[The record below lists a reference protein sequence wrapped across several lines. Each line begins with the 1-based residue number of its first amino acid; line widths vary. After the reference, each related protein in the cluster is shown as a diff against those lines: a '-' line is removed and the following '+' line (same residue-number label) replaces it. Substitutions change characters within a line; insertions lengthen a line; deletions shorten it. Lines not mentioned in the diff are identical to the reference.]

1 MPALRNLVLRPLDDG
16 AVGFF
21 DRLAET
27 GRARLKAVIAVCG
40 KRAVTNKRADRLHR
54 QPAGDLARGGAA
66 HAVAYDEQ
74 SAVGVHEEGILV
86 DRAHLADAGRRA
98 NLKQHWRYSLQMNWL
113 VKEEPENYS
122 YTQFLTDRTTVWAGV
137 RNPVAQRNLR
147 EMKKGDRVFFYHTG
161 KEKAVIGTAT
171 VSKTAYPDP
180 KDEKLVVVELAAGK
194 ALKRPVTLAEIK
206 ADKRFQD
213 MPLVRIARLSVQPV
227 TDEQW
232 EMVETMSKS

>member
-1 MPALRNLVLRPLDDG
+1 
-16 AVGFF
+16 
-21 DRLAET
+21 
-27 GRARLKAVIAVCG
+27 
-40 KRAVTNKRADRLHR
+40 
-54 QPAGDLARGGAA
+54 
-66 HAVAYDEQ
+66 
-74 SAVGVHEEGILV
+74 
-86 DRAHLADAGRRA
+86 
-98 NLKQHWRYSLQMNWL
+98 MNWL

-122 YTQFLTDRTTVWAGV
+122 YSQFMSDRTTVWAGV

-180 KDEKLVVVELAAGK
+180 KDDNLVVVELSAGK

-206 ADKRFQD
+206 ADKRFKD

-227 TDEQW
+227 TDDQW
-232 EMVETMSKS
+232 EMIEGISKSQE